1 MLLIFQNF
9 FVNNRKYGIKMEPIN
24 VFVVRFV
31 VKIREKREGTIM
43 ARHGENIR
51 KRADGR
57 WEGRYPI
64 YSEEKGRKSYRSV
77 YGSSYREVKE
87 KLAGQNSCLRKPVEL
102 GDKTGDQVSSSCDKI
117 LFNDAAKEWF
127 LEIRKSKKQSTYIK
141 YMLIY
146 SNHLEGSFS
155 DMEPRQITDLLVAE
169 KFSGSLSDSTRKSIY
184 CVLNQILKLA
194 SRKYSI
200 LVPNLKNPALDSCRK
215 PVEVLTRMEQGR
227 LLSILYQETDLFKT
241 AILLCLYTGLRLGE
255 LCALKWTDIDL
266 ENRIVRVSGTVQRLY
281 IEGKATK
288 TGLLETSPKSEFSK
302 REIPLSAVAA
312 DRLEAFKNHET
323 YVFGGKKPVEPRT
336 MQNHFK
342 KIIKEAGLPDKNF
355 HILRHTF
362 ATNCVEGGTDV
373 KSLSEILGHS
383 DVQITLNRYVHPSMD
398 TKRRHIDSL
407 STFYGQIHGQAG

>member
-1 MLLIFQNF
+1 
-9 FVNNRKYGIKMEPIN
+9 
-24 VFVVRFV
+24 
-31 VKIREKREGTIM
+31 
-43 ARHGENIR
+43 
-51 KRADGR
+51 
-57 WEGRYPI
+57 
-64 YSEEKGRKSYRSV
+64 
-77 YGSSYREVKE
+77 
-87 KLAGQNSCLRKPVEL
+87 
-102 GDKTGDQVSSSCDKI
+102 
-117 LFNDAAKEWF
+117 
-127 LEIRKSKKQSTYIK
+127 
-141 YMLIY
+141 
-146 SNHLEGSFS
+146 
-155 DMEPRQITDLLVAE
+155 
-169 KFSGSLSDSTRKSIY
+169 
-184 CVLNQILKLA
+184 
-194 SRKYSI
+194 
-200 LVPNLKNPALDSCRK
+200 
-215 PVEVLTRMEQGR
+215 MEQGR
-227 LLSILYQETDLFKT
+227 LLSILFQETDLFKT

>member
-1 MLLIFQNF
+1 ME
-9 FVNNRKYGIKMEPIN
+9 IKPVD

-64 YSEEKGRKSYRSV
+64 YSEEKGRKLYRSV
-77 YGSSYREVKE
+77 YGGSYKEVKE
-87 KLAGQNSCLRKPVEL
+87 KLAQRNSCPQ
-102 GDKTGDQVSSSCDKI
+102 KTAERTGEVWSQDPNFHGKI
-117 LFNDAAKEWF
+117 LFTDAAEEWF
-127 LEIRKSKKQSTYIK
+127 AEVRKSKKQSTYIK

-146 SNHLEGSFS
+146 SNHLEKPFS
-155 DMEPRQITDLLVAE
+155 NMELNKITDSLAAE
-169 KFSGSLSDSTRKSIY
+169 KFSGPLSNSTRKSIY
-184 CVLNQILKLA
+184 CVLNQILKFA
-194 SRKYSI
+194 SRKYSF
-200 LVPNLKNPALDSCRK
+200 LVPNLKNPVLESCCK
-215 PVEVLTRMEQGR
+215 PVEVLTRTEQGR
-227 LLSILYQETDLFKT
+227 LLSSLYSETDLFKT

-255 LCALKWTDIDL
+255 LCALKWSDIDF
-266 ENRIVRVSGTVQRLY
+266 ENGLVKVSSTVQRLY
-281 IEGKATK
+281 IEGEETK
-288 TGLLETSPKSEFSK
+288 TGLLETSPKSEFSR
-302 REIPLSAVAA
+302 REIPLSSAVA
-312 DRLEAFKNHET
+312 DKIVGFKNRKT
-323 YVFGGKKPVEPRT
+323 YVFGGMKPVEPRT

-342 KIIKEAGLPDKNF
+342 KIIREAGLPDKNF

-398 TKRRHIDSL
+398 TKRRYIDSL
-407 STFYGQIHGQAG
+407 SAFYGQIHGQAG